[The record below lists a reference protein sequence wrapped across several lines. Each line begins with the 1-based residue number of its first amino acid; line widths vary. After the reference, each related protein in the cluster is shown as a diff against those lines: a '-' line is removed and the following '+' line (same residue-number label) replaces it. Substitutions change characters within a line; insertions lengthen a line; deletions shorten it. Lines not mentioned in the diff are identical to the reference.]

1 MLMPVWKKSFSDY
14 YRNNVYVTPSGIL
27 SKPQLNFLLAEM
39 GPEHLIYSID
49 YPYKQPK
56 NARTFLDNTDLIPDQ
71 LEAFAHGNAERIFH
85 LK

>member
-1 MLMPVWKKSFSDY
+1 
-14 YRNNVYVTPSGIL
+14 
-27 SKPQLNFLLAEM
+27 M

-56 NARTFLDNTDLIPDQ
+56 NARTFLDNTNLTPAQ

-85 LK
+85 LN